1 MGDIR
6 MGLVQTFAVILDA
19 AQQERD
25 VSVVVARKL
34 APRRKLIIRPSLKY
48 QRKWYLCGSIGGRHV
63 SIPLS
68 SIHRAEI
75 I

>member
-1 MGDIR
+1 
-6 MGLVQTFAVILDA
+6 MGLIQTFEVILDA
-19 AQQERD
+19 AQQDRD
-25 VSVVVARKL
+25 ISVVIARRL

-48 QRKWYLCGSIGGRHV
+48 QRKWYLCGLIGNRQV

-68 SIHRAEI
+68 SIHRADI

>member
-1 MGDIR
+1 
-6 MGLVQTFAVILDA
+6 MGLSQTFAVILDA

-25 VSVVVARKL
+25 ISVVVSRRP
-34 APRRKLIIRPSLKY
+34 APRRKLIIGPSLKY
-48 QRKWYLCGSIGGRHV
+48 QRKWYLCGSMGGRQV
-63 SIPLS
+63 AIPLS